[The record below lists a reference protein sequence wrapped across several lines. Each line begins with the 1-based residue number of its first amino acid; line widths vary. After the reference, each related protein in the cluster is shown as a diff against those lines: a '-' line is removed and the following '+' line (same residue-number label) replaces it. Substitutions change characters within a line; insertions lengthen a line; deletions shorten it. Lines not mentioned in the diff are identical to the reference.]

1 MMNNGKMEI
10 QKCIYFTISKMFR
23 MINKMAEESF
33 EKLDIYPTH
42 GFLMI
47 ILKEEENGLT
57 VNQIS
62 ETLAIAPSTV
72 TRFVDKLISK
82 GYVERQKAGK
92 NSFTKITEE
101 GLKIM
106 PEIYKAWH
114 GISEKVEEVVG
125 NEEYLRKAGEDLRE
139 FADKI
144 GKDKKYDQVCEDF
157 DFWII

>member
-62 ETLAIAPSTV
+62 ETLAI
-72 TRFVDKLISK
+72 
-82 GYVERQKAGK
+82 
-92 NSFTKITEE
+92 
-101 GLKIM
+101 
-106 PEIYKAWH
+106 
-114 GISEKVEEVVG
+114 
-125 NEEYLRKAGEDLRE
+125 EDLRG